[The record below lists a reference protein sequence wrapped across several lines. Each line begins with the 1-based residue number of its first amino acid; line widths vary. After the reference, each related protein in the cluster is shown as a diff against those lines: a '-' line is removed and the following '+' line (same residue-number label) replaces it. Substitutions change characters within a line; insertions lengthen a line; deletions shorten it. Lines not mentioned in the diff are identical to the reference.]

1 MKYTQEK
8 LYDLP
13 SQINTLRQLMISTSQ
28 VHGLASTE
36 TLRYSEELDKLI
48 ILVQLQNK

>member
-1 MKYTQEK
+1 MENIRDN

-13 SQINTLRQLMISTSQ
+13 SQISDLRRLMISTGT
-28 VHGLASTE
+28 VYGLSSNE

-48 ILVQLQNK
+48 IQFQLLNK